1 MKKNKMMRLASVLLV
16 LTLLSTSI
24 ISGTFAKYVSTGKA
38 SDTARVAKWGV
49 VVNTSGTL
57 YSNAY
62 YVAKNNYPASPWS
75 SSYGA
80 DNITVASRAGEDNV
94 VAPGTTNY
102 YEAAQFFGLSFGIT
116 GTPEVATKIQA
127 TITTRDVYLSKGY
140 SYAVMIPE
148 VVSTDSVDSVGN
160 FNGKDGTST
169 TLFYRDTD
177 KSFYPVVRTTSQGV
191 VSYSANGKKLSTT
204 LFYTDLYLIND
215 EVTLSSDYY
224 PVVYRLESGLDSGT
238 KYEDGS
244 VNAGSTAPI
253 AETIMKRLSAETM
266 IGNSQG
272 EQTGTDPGYTV
283 TANSDGTT
291 VYTVKNPIVFDANID
306 LATSTN
312 GPLLGDE
319 NLTWEWDFDDSG
331 KGTYD
336 KQDTILGDMIED
348 TEAGLA
354 ADVVVVAKTASA
366 TSYSTVSYTKDGS
379 QALLNNTVIASLK
392 TQFDIELT
400 VTQVD

>member
-1 MKKNKMMRLASVLLV
+1 
-16 LTLLSTSI
+16 
-24 ISGTFAKYVSTGKA
+24 
-38 SDTARVAKWGV
+38 
-49 VVNTSGTL
+49 
-57 YSNAY
+57 
-62 YVAKNNYPASPWS
+62 
-75 SSYGA
+75 
-80 DNITVASRAGEDNV
+80 
-94 VAPGTTNY
+94 
-102 YEAAQFFGLSFGIT
+102 
-116 GTPEVATKIQA
+116 
-127 TITTRDVYLSKGY
+127 
-140 SYAVMIPE
+140 
-148 VVSTDSVDSVGN
+148 
-160 FNGKDGTST
+160 
-169 TLFYRDTD
+169 
-177 KSFYPVVRTTSQGV
+177 VVRTTSQGT

-272 EQTGTDPGYTV
+272 EQTGTDSGYTV
-283 TANSDGTT
+283 TPNSDGTT

-306 LATSTN
+306 LASSTN
-312 GPLLGDE
+312 GPLLGE
-319 NLTWEWDFDDSG
+319 EYLTWEWDFDDSG

-336 KQDTILGDMIED
+336 QQDTILGDMIED

-366 TSYSTVSYTKDGS
+366 TSYSTVAYTEDGS
-379 QALLNNTVIASLK
+379 QALLNNAVIASLK